1 MKVLILSCNTG
12 GGHNSCA
19 KAIGAELLNRGHT
32 YETDDALLYVSKGTS
47 RFVSNWHVRFY
58 RYFPKLYN
66 KGYQYAEEHPAS
78 FDESSAACRILRRGC
93 KRLRAAILAGGYDA
107 VVCVH
112 LFPAL
117 MLTFIQR
124 EAPLPVKTMFIATD
138 YTASPSCDRMRLDT
152 CVIPDAA
159 LTELF
164 VKNGVSPDTIAPLGI
179 PVRAELYSCLPVQE
193 AKKAAG
199 LDPSHRHLL
208 MMTGS
213 MGCGPMEELTQLL
226 ANSLPTEYD
235 VTVACSSNRQ
245 LLRRMERKFEDRPNI
260 HIRGYIGNVSA
271 IMDSADLFLTKP
283 GGISTTEAM
292 VKGLPMV
299 LVNVVGGCE
308 TPNLEFFVSH
318 GGAATAD
325 TPEAIAALCKRLLE
339 HDEERLIMR
348 QSLLAMHKSPAAQ
361 AICDCLGTWGII
373 RTAAWDSNEK
383 KQGGHANMTIVTLD
397 NFEKEVMQAET
408 PVVVDFWAS
417 WCGPCMMLAPV
428 MEALEPEVPGVK
440 FCKVNVDDERDLDM
454 EFQIESI
461 PTLLCVKG
469 GKAVKRL
476 VGFREK
482 DALKKE
488 LEAL

>member
-124 EAPLPVKTMFIATD
+124 EAPLPIKTMFIATD

-164 VKNGVSPDTIAPLGI
+164 VKNGVSPDTIVPLGI
-179 PVRAELYSCLPVQE
+179 PGRAELYSCPVAPASIDDDRQH
-193 AKKAAG
+193 G
-199 LDPSHRHLL
+199 LR
-208 MMTGS
+208 
-213 MGCGPMEELTQLL
+213 
-226 ANSLPTEYD
+226 
-235 VTVACSSNRQ
+235 
-245 LLRRMERKFEDRPNI
+245 
-260 HIRGYIGNVSA
+260 
-271 IMDSADLFLTKP
+271 AD
-283 GGISTTEAM
+283 GGTY
-292 VKGLPMV
+292 
-299 LVNVVGGCE
+299 
-308 TPNLEFFVSH
+308 
-318 GGAATAD
+318 
-325 TPEAIAALCKRLLE
+325 
-339 HDEERLIMR
+339 
-348 QSLLAMHKSPAAQ
+348 
-361 AICDCLGTWGII
+361 
-373 RTAAWDSNEK
+373 TAACK
-383 KQGGHANMTIVTLD
+383 
-397 NFEKEVMQAET
+397 F
-408 PVVVDFWAS
+408 AS
-417 WCGPCMMLAPV
+417 D
-428 MEALEPEVPGVK
+428 GV
-440 FCKVNVDDERDLDM
+440 
-454 EFQIESI
+454 
-461 PTLLCVKG
+461 
-469 GKAVKRL
+469 
-476 VGFREK
+476 
-482 DALKKE
+482 
-488 LEAL
+488 